1 MLKDDTKSAARNFLQ
16 DSQSRLAKGLRAG
29 SLGGGQTSGEM
40 RLGGWVS
47 RAESAL
53 LFRFR
58 PAHGAANRQNAP
70 QRQLLGFHTNIIQH
84 PQLERWSILL
94 WEF

>member
-58 PAHGAANRQNAP
+58 PAHRAT
-70 QRQLLGFHTNIIQH
+70 H
-84 PQLERWSILL
+84 
-94 WEF
+94 